1 MKSLILLLIFSLTI
15 IHVQLILP
23 PQMRQELLK
32 KLTWKISQSDLTQ
45 DNPEFN
51 SEFSEKMKYNV
62 SDIQKLMAEYGL
74 PENFSFFNK
83 TGADIII
90 KDQGKCTYSEWAFVA
105 TSTLAYRYK
114 THGININLS
123 PQEGISCYRPDCKS
137 GMSLRD
143 IHLNLVKNGTL
154 TEQCFPFVSSDGKT
168 IPECPTTCQ
177 DGSEFKK
184 YYAQNTYVAK
194 NTNQKNFY
202 DLVILVMDQLITEGP
217 ISAYFFIYEDFFNF
231 ADDKEKCL
239 NDVYSYDGTS
249 YKLSTH
255 MVTIT
260 GYGLLNNKFYWSIQ
274 NSWGEDWCDHGFMKM
289 EIGQFLWI
297 SFSEP
302 YIPPEQVTPVDIE
315 VFLESID
322 PFDCYLKVNTTSSL
336 DKWKNSLYV
345 KFTHENG
352 GQDIEFQIGKNKIR
366 GKEELNCF
374 YEIDKIFDLG
384 IKGKYIFNE
393 FKSLGAENNFIL
405 DSFKGKYFNY
415 YASDQIFRYGAE
427 NYYISQVGRKI
438 ILTHSYNMK
447 DDSLAPIYINK
458 DHLMTNCNVI
468 NTSTTL
474 YNHLI
479 YCEITQDDFDYIE
492 KHPNSHIYNKA
503 YCDYFSHTLI
513 ILNILDT
520 KLYPVFKVFK
530 FFKPYAEKLTKETD
544 LIIVANVTN
553 SSQFSPN
560 ETGIFDVIIEIE
572 NQNQNKSVFASCNAI
587 INSQNEE
594 TNLICHSKDEYV
606 TYKFENLYLLPYSGI
621 KSLKSPFEV
630 IIETTIKAEYGP
642 KPEPTDPTPTKSSYL
657 EYSLSL
663 LLSLKLLLF

>member
-15 IHVQLILP
+15 IQVELILP
-23 PQMRQELLK
+23 PQMRQELLH
-32 KLTWKISQSDLTQ
+32 KLTKKISPSDLSQ

-74 PENFSFFNK
+74 PENFNFFDK
-83 TGADIII
+83 TGADIIV

-114 THGININLS
+114 IHGININLS

-143 IHLNLVKNGTL
+143 IHLNLVKNGTV

-184 YYAQNTYVAK
+184 YYAQNAYVAS
-194 NTNQKNFY
+194 NFNQKNFY
-202 DLVILVMDQLITEGP
+202 DLVILIMDQLITEGP
-217 ISAYFFIYEDFFNF
+217 ISAYFFIYEDFINF
-231 ADDKEKCL
+231 QDDKEKCL

-249 YKLSTH
+249 YKLSTN

-260 GYGLLNNKFYWSIQ
+260 GYGLLNNKFYWLIQ

-297 SFSEP
+297 AFSEP

-315 VFLESID
+315 VFLESVD
-322 PFDCYLKVNTTSSL
+322 PFDCFLKVNTTSSL
-336 DKWKNSLYV
+336 DKWKNTLYV

-352 GQDIEFQIGKNKIR
+352 GQDFEFQIGKNRIR
-366 GKEELNCF
+366 RKEELNCF
-374 YEIDKIFDLG
+374 YEIDKYLFLG

-415 YASDQIFRYGAE
+415 YASDDIYPYGAR
-427 NYYISQVGRKI
+427 NYYISQVGSKI
-438 ILTHSYNMK
+438 IFSRSYNK
-447 DDSLAPIYINK
+447 EDDSLGPIYINK
-458 DHLMTNCNVI
+458 DHLMTNCHI
-468 NTSTTL
+468 LNTSTKL
-474 YNHLI
+474 YDHYV

-492 KHPNSHIYNKA
+492 KHPNSELYNKA
-503 YCDYFSHTLI
+503 YCDYFSFGSI
-513 ILNILDT
+513 ILNILDS
-520 KLYPVFKVFK
+520 KLYPVFRVFK
-530 FFKPYAEKLTKETD
+530 FFKPYDERITQKSD

-553 SSQFSPN
+553 SSQFFLN
-560 ETGIFDVIIEIE
+560 ETGQFEIIIEIE
-572 NQNQNKSVFASCNAI
+572 NQNQNTSVYASCSAL

-594 TNLICHSKDEYV
+594 TNLICHLKYEYI
-606 TYKFENLYLLPYSGI
+606 TYQFENLYLLPYCGI
-621 KSLKSPFEV
+621 KSLISPFEV

-642 KPEPTDPTPTKSSYL
+642 RPEPTDPTPTKSSYL

-663 LLSLKLLLF
+663 LLGLKLLLL